1 MALPPISSTMQA
13 AIDAVTGKR
22 PKTVIDFIK
31 QKGYCTTHD
40 LLEVG
45 YTHPPRAIADVKELG
60 IPLVK
65 TMTNH
70 PTSGHMASYTLG
82 DDKDLKPSRAGRRAL
97 PKKLKAAVLAIQGER
112 CALCGAPF
120 PANALQVD
128 HRVPYVVGGDPTPPF
143 VARDFMAICGSC
155 NRSKSW
161 SCEQCPNW
169 NVAQDPAVCQACYWG
184 TPEEYTH
191 IATEQQRRV
200 TLNWSGS
207 QDVDEYDALA
217 TDAHNSGAEV
227 DVYIKGIIEQR
238 HLLP

>member
-1 MALPPISSTMQA
+1 
-13 AIDAVTGKR
+13 
-22 PKTVIDFIK
+22 
-31 QKGYCTTHD
+31 
-40 LLEVG
+40 
-45 YTHPPRAIADVKELG
+45 
-60 IPLVK
+60 
-65 TMTNH
+65 
-70 PTSGHMASYTLG
+70 
-82 DDKDLKPSRAGRRAL
+82 
-97 PKKLKAAVLAIQGER
+97 
-112 CALCGAPF
+112 
-120 PANALQVD
+120 
-128 HRVPYVVGGDPTPPF
+128 
-143 VARDFMAICGSC
+143 MAICGSC